1 MLFRSRAAHHPEI
14 GNNLVPYNVVNHRHT
29 FEIEQELSLLA
40 DRDVSVHFTP
50 IYVPIVRGILD
61 ICHAFPTQVM
71 TREQLLELYREFYR
85 DEPFVKIYDSPK
97 EPEASW
103 QYRPYPWVNAVAGTN
118 YCFIGLDVDESR
130 ERIVIFSV
138 LDSLGKGGAQVG
150 IENMNLAFGLERT
163 TGLTRRAL
171 HPG

>member
-1 MLFRSRAAHHPEI
+1 
-14 GNNLVPYNVVNHRHT
+14 
-29 FEIEQELSLLA
+29 
-40 DRDVSVHFTP
+40 
-50 IYVPIVRGILD
+50 
-61 ICHAFPTQVM
+61 
-71 TREQLLELYREFYR
+71 EQLLDLYRDFYR
-85 DEPFVKIYDSPK
+85 EEPFVTIYDSPK
-97 EPEASW
+97 EPNASW

-118 YCFIGLDVDESR
+118 YCLIGLDVDESR